1 MLDQDDRAAGFYW
14 ICVDGQEAEVAQWQA
29 EWEQWLVT
37 GSGKPL
43 SDERASRV
51 IVLSGCL
58 PVPAIPASQRDG

>member
-14 ICVDGQEAEVAQWQA
+14 ICIDGQEAEVAQWQA
-29 EWEQWLVT
+29 EWGRWLVA

-51 IVLSGCL
+51 IVLSDCL
-58 PVPAIPASQRDG
+58 PVPAIPAFQRDG